1 MCTNMLG
8 HCLEK
13 EHWLENMESW
23 HLKKKYGM
31 EMGGQNFSGFG
42 TQKVFGLCQLDVY
55 TVILLYLQTT

>member
-23 HLKKKYGM
+23 HLKKEIWHG
-31 EMGGQNFSGFG
+31 GFG

-55 TVILLYLQTT
+55 TVTLLYLQTT